1 MNGVAAGECTVR
13 VGRWQQA
20 VDFVQRH
27 RAVLAV
33 IGVGLVCRLGLL
45 LYYLS
50 THGWQGEAWETEVI
64 AQRLMEGKGL
74 TMPSYGGRPSVS
86 FSDPIFPVLSY
97 LLHLI
102 WGPGLG
108 LFYALHLAVA
118 GLVLWLTYLLGSH
131 VFDHRTG
138 LLATLL
144 VAVEPGLVIYQSYK
158 VDHNALTMLLMLL
171 AALLILLV
179 ARTGDRRPAFSCGL
193 VIGIA
198 VLMRPDELS
207 LFGMLAVWAWIE
219 RRNLATI
226 VKPAAVILAGA
237 AMILIPWMVRNSIL
251 HGQPVFITTYSG
263 EALWRGNNPNSTGTG
278 LTLDGRPQFSAAPV
292 EFQKQTAEA
301 TEVGQNALFKEEAW
315 RYIRQDPAGFLVR
328 CLKKLY
334 YFWWFTPTYA
344 AIHYEWVPGSLVVAY
359 KALYGVL
366 LAFAML
372 GLWLALRRI
381 GDAYTWIVLSIPMWM
396 ALLHSISY
404 VEGRHRVMVMP
415 IILIVTASGMLT
427 LMRVFLARWRP
438 IEKGRIGR
446 VASLP

>member
-1 MNGVAAGECTVR
+1 
-13 VGRWQQA
+13 
-20 VDFVQRH
+20 
-27 RAVLAV
+27 VLAV
-33 IGVGLVCRLGLL
+33 IGVGLICRLGLL

-74 TMPSYGGRPSVS
+74 TMPSYGGRASVS

-108 LFYALHLAVA
+108 LFYMFHLAVA
-118 GLVLWLTYLLGSH
+118 GLVLWLTYLLGSQ

-138 LLATLL
+138 LLAALF

-171 AALLILLV
+171 AARLMLLV
-179 ARTGDRRPAFSCGL
+179 ARSGDRRLAFSCGL

-207 LFGMLAVWAWIE
+207 LFGMLAVWAWVE
-219 RRNLATI
+219 RKNLAAI
-226 VKPAAVILAGA
+226 VKPAAVILVGA
-237 AMILIPWMVRNSIL
+237 AMILVPWMVRNSVL

-292 EFQKQTAEA
+292 EFQKQIAEA
-301 TEVGQNALFKEEAW
+301 TEAGQNTLFKEEAL
-315 RYIRQDPAGFLVR
+315 RYIRQDPAGFLLR
-328 CLKKLY
+328 CLQKLY

-344 AIHYEWVPGSLVVAY
+344 AIHYEWVPGSLVAAY
-359 KALYGVL
+359 RLLYGVML
-366 LAFAML
+366 VLAIL
-372 GLWLALRRI
+372 GLRAVHRHTH
-381 GDAYTWIVLSIPMWM
+381 AHAWIVLSLPLWM
-396 ALLHSISY
+396 ALIHSLSY

-415 IILIVTASGMLT
+415 VILLLTAAGALALSGLKPGSRT
-427 LMRVFLARWRP
+427 QVESSPR
-438 IEKGRIGR
+438 
-446 VASLP
+446 